1 MVDLN
6 LEEELRTLEE
16 ELQKDL
22 EFVNNSGNNHD
33 DQRHLDIARK
43 HSRIFHIKGLL
54 EGNPL
59 PPMPAP
65 ADVPAPSAAKPTIP
79 GLLVETTE
87 KVVEKFIK
95 LED

>member
-22 EFVNNSGNNHD
+22 EFVNNSANGHD
-33 DQRHLDIARK
+33 DQKHLDIARK
-43 HSRIFHIKGLL
+43 HSRIYHIKGLL

-65 ADVPAPSAAKPTIP
+65 ADVPAPSTPMPTIP
-79 GLLVETTE
+79 GLLVETAE
-87 KVVEKFIK
+87 KVVDTIVK